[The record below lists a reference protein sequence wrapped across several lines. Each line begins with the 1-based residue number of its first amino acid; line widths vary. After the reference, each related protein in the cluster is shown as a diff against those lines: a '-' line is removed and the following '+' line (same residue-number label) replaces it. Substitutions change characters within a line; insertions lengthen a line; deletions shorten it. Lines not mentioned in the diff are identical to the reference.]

1 MLLCLQQI
9 MEFNTI
15 WKGFEIWVLTCI
27 VMWFWTCVL
36 FSRDKWWSSVVLL
49 VTNEPEE
56 RYGWLKVIF
65 AICFLYTTAGLLNQF
80 KLLRCLHFLR
90 MTQMLSQSH
99 RRTSRGSNQRS
110 FWMTQSLTSISSE
123 KTKVSSAVFA
133 CNVCKNPHW
142 WVVGLEGVHLAD
154 ACHCGPLK
162 TLEYHAHLT
171 TVCLLIATVSGVFK
185 LAIRSLLQL
194 EWRYYWLFWLVVSLE
209 CYPMSQTSFSVA
221 SGYATETQDTDYGI
235 NCLP

>member
-9 MEFNTI
+9 MGFNTI
-15 WKGFEIWVLTCI
+15 WKVFEIWVLVC
-27 VMWFWTCVL
+27 VWTCVL

-65 AICFLYTTAGLLNQF
+65 PICFLYTTAGLLNQF

-90 MTQMLSQSH
+90 MIQMLSQSH

-123 KTKVSSAVFA
+123 KTKVSLS
-133 CNVCKNPHW
+133 
-142 WVVGLEGVHLAD
+142 LLAM
-154 ACHCGPLK
+154 CV
-162 TLEYHAHLT
+162 T
-171 TVCLLIATVSGVFK
+171 THIDGWQALREFIWLMPATVDQWK
-185 LAIRSLLQL
+185 H
-194 EWRYYWLFWLVVSLE
+194 
-209 CYPMSQTSFSVA
+209 
-221 SGYATETQDTDYGI
+221 
-235 NCLP
+235 